1 MTDSKRK
8 HNTKEILQKWRDA
21 NLECHRLRSI
31 SIRPRQRVN
40 IHRKIVDL
48 CKFYLSNVNL
58 VQDPT
63 TRNLMGKDGS
73 ILLSALLFKPK
84 MCRVASGDSHLI
96 AEALREHER
105 DERGIFQGLL
115 RLLLHSLTRSYI
127 LSRLNSGTF
136 ECLIGIADQDPSNT
150 HKKKIA
156 TDW

>member
-1 MTDSKRK
+1 M
-8 HNTKEILQKWRDA
+8 
-21 NLECHRLRSI
+21 
-31 SIRPRQRVN
+31 N

-105 DERGIFQGLL
+105 DERGIFQGQYYYYT
-115 RLLLHSLTRSYI
+115 HSLVHIYYH
-127 LSRLNSGTF
+127 
-136 ECLIGIADQDPSNT
+136 A
-150 HKKKIA
+150 
-156 TDW
+156 